1 MNNSKRNR
9 PLQWIAVIAIAI
21 LFGGMIFV
29 AGFGTGFGTGRV
41 TAPQY
46 ASSAPSALVRPDT
59 PPPAPAA
66 ASTLPFLNQGAD
78 VPPEFDLLWEAW
90 DALEKDYYGDLP
102 DTPEMVGGLVTG
114 MLHAAEQQTD
124 SELDR
129 EETADEVIAAVIGVL
144 EQDLGTLP
152 DTDRLTYGA
161 INGVMFRL
169 DDDYTFLRDPEQ
181 ARFFNEGLSGSFEG
195 IGARV
200 AEAEGGGVR
209 ITEPFEGQPA
219 WNAGIRRDDVILAV
233 DGQDITDTALSDA
246 ITLIRGPK
254 GSDVVLSIKSPE
266 QEARDV
272 TVTRD
277 TISIPVVEYELRD
290 DGIAYLR
297 LGEFSSPAEVQVQA
311 ALEEM
316 LAQNPTGL
324 VLDLRGNPGGLLR
337 SAVDISSEFVPDGPI
352 LIERFKD
359 GKEQVYDA
367 TGKGQAFDI
376 PLVVLV
382 NEGSASASEILAG
395 AVQDTGRG
403 ILLGT
408 TTFGKGSVQVPHQ
421 LSDGSMLSVT
431 TARWYTPND
440 RLIHGEGLEPDI
452 VVEEAAADSG
462 ATDDLQL
469 QAAVEY
475 LLNGQQP
482 SQ

>member
-1 MNNSKRNR
+1 MNNSNR
-9 PLQWIAVIAIAI
+9 VLSWQWIGIIAIVI
-21 LFGGMIFV
+21 LLVGGMTFV

-46 ASSAPSALVRPDT
+46 ASNSASALVRPDT
-59 PPPAPAA
+59 PPAPAA
-66 ASTLPFLNQGAD
+66 ASTLLFMSQSGD
-78 VPPEFDLLWEAW
+78 VPQEFDLLWEAW
-90 DALEKDYYGDLP
+90 DALEKDYYGELP

-114 MLHAAEQQTD
+114 MLRAAERETD
-124 SELDR
+124 TELDR
-129 EETADEVIAAVIGVL
+129 EATADEVISAVLGIL
-144 EQDLGTLP
+144 EQEYGTLP
-152 DTDRLTYGA
+152 ASDRLTYGA

-209 ITEPFEGQPA
+209 IVEPFEGQPA

-233 DGQDITDTALSDA
+233 DGEDVTDTALSDA
-246 ITLIRGPK
+246 ISLIRGPK
-254 GSDVVLSIKSPE
+254 GSDVVLGIRSPE
-266 QEARDV
+266 QEPRDV

-297 LGEFSSPAEVQVQA
+297 LGEFSTPALAQVRA
-311 ALEEM
+311 ALDEM
-316 LAQNPTGL
+316 LAQKPVGL

-359 GKEQVYDA
+359 GEEQVYDA
-367 TGKGQAFDI
+367 SGEGRAFDV

-403 ILLGT
+403 VLLGT

-421 LSDGSMLSVT
+421 LSDGAMLSVT
-431 TARWYTPND
+431 TARWFTPND

-452 VVEEAAADSG
+452 EVEPAAEDSG
-462 ATDDLQL
+462 TTEDVQLLEAVKYLQGL
-469 QAAVEY
+469 D
-475 LLNGQQP
+475 QP